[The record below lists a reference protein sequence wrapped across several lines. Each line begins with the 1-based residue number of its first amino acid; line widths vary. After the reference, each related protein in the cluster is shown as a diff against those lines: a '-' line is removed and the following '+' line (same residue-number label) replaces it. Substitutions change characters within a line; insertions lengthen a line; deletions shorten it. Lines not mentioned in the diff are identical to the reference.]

1 MKIAI
6 IGDISRPINADSS
19 AGTESWT
26 YEYAESLAKRGH
38 EVTLFACKGSQISG
52 KVIDIC
58 EPKDLFSKSLNDF
71 SKRKISLFTIEEL
84 SQVLLKKDDFD
95 IFHVSLFS
103 FYYFLPI
110 VKFLDKPVVVT
121 VHGYSDFD
129 PNDLRMIFDKYS
141 SPHFVFPSHAF
152 LHNWP
157 EPKNSKVIYHGI
169 NIESFSYSDSPEDYF
184 LWIGGICDKKGT
196 GDALK
201 FAQKS
206 GQKLLIAGTKS
217 DPKFFEQII
226 EPNLTKNIQYVG
238 QLGLKE
244 KNKFFGGAKAVLFTS
259 KIDEAF
265 GLVMTESLACG
276 TPVIAY
282 NVDPVKEII
291 KDSKNG
297 FVVKTGDVGALVK
310 SSEKIKEI
318 DREYCRKSAEE
329 QFDIEKMT
337 DQYENLYKQIKG

>member
-6 IGDISRPINADSS
+6 IGDISRPINANSS

-26 YEYAESLAKRGH
+26 YGYAESLAKRGN
-38 EVTLFACKGSQISG
+38 EVTLFACKGSKISG
-52 KVIDIC
+52 KVVEIC

-110 VKFLDKPVVVT
+110 LKFLNKPVVVT
-121 VHGYSDFD
+121 VHGYSDYD
-129 PNDLRMIFDKYS
+129 KDDLKMIFDKYD
-141 SPHFVFPSHAF
+141 SPYYVFPSNAF
-152 LHNWP
+152 LKNWP
-157 EPKNSKVIYHGI
+157 KPKRSKVIHHGI
-169 NIESFSYSDSPEDYF
+169 DIGSFNYSDHCEDHY
-184 LWIGGICDKKGT
+184 LWIGGICDRKGA
-196 GDALK
+196 GDALD

-206 GQKLLIAGTKS
+206 GAKLFIAGTKS
-217 DPKFFEQII
+217 DPKFFEQKI
-226 EPNLTKNIQYVG
+226 EPNLTKNIRFVG

-244 KNKFFGGAKAVLFTS
+244 KNKYYDNAKAVLFTS

-265 GLVMTESLACG
+265 GLVMVESLACG

-282 NVDPVKEII
+282 DVDPVKEII
-291 KDSKNG
+291 EDSKNG
-297 FVVKTGDVGALVK
+297 FVVENGDVNGLVA
-310 SSEKIKEI
+310 SAEKIEKI
-318 DREYCRKSAEE
+318 DRQYCRESVEKK
-329 QFDIEKMT
+329 FDIEKMT
-337 DQYENLYKQIKG
+337 DQYEDLYNQIKG